1 MRIAE
6 FGHKHLY
13 ESTGGIE
20 VVVTELVKRLAKDG
34 NLVTVFDRG
43 EIDKIAEPYPKAPN
57 IRILRVPTLS
67 NSKVNAQLYS
77 MGSTLQCLLDDYDVV
92 HVHAEGPAVFVPL
105 LKFSGKKVVVTIH
118 GLDWQRAKWGK
129 FASAYIRLGERMA
142 AHYADRIIVL
152 SDDVKSY
159 FRDVY
164 GRGADLVINGVTVFP
179 TTDTDL
185 IEPFGLERGNYFL
198 FIGRMVPE
206 KRLDLLVHAFQ
217 RAETG
222 KKLVIAGEIT
232 EAVKSSDWYPKA
244 IADPNI
250 VFTGFAD
257 GKLKAQLYS
266 NTQCFVLP
274 SDMEGMSIALLEGLG
289 YGIRVLTSDIEE
301 NVRILHGFG
310 DTFRAGDEDDLSKKM
325 SDISKMNF
333 LRSKEQYQ
341 YIQSE
346 YNWDKAYKEYY
357 RILNEAARDG
367 RK

>member
-1 MRIAE
+1 MKIAE

-20 VVVTELVKRLAKDG
+20 VVVTELVERLAKDG

-43 EIDKIAEPYPKAPN
+43 EIDKIADPYPKAPN

-164 GRGADLVINGVTVFP
+164 GRDADLVINGVTVFP

-185 IEPFGLERGNYFL
+185 IEPCGLERGSYFL

-222 KKLVIAGEIT
+222 KKLVIAGEVT

-325 SDISKMNF
+325 SYISKMDF

-346 YNWDKAYKEYY
+346 YNWDKAYRKYY
-357 RILNEAARDG
+357 RILKEAARDG